1 MRSAGWEAE
10 TRNLHVLT
18 TLLQRLGLH
27 PSGQDADVRRS
38 LVESLYASPASLTIG
53 AVTGV
58 AVGLV
63 NCTLSPSGPVRI
75 VVALLCL
82 VATLRVVSA
91 IFFHRQLVRGTAV
104 ASRSWEVAYELGAW
118 CYSGLLGLMAFVTL
132 TGSPNPV
139 THMLSV
145 SMATGYAGGIS
156 GRNAGRVQI
165 AIGQVCLTLLP
176 TALGLW
182 LQGSTGYRVL
192 AVAMIM
198 MVLGLAEISSTI
210 HRIVLQALIGK
221 REKSLLAEKFKRLA
235 RFDSLTGLEN
245 RMAMQMRLREI
256 FEHNHKRNDAVTILW
271 MDIDRFKE
279 INDSLGHIIGDQLLR
294 NVAERLNE
302 VVQDRGRIA
311 RFGGDEFVIICPDM
325 DRLTA
330 AGLAQEIISY
340 FSHAFDLGDNQLQ
353 VTASIGYAVAPQDGR
368 DMDELM
374 QHADL
379 ALYEAKRGGRNRAT
393 SFNWSFK
400 ERFNRLHGIETG
412 LRRALDYGELK
423 LLFQPIID
431 LESGRISACE
441 ALLRWDHP
449 ILGPVPPSEF
459 IPIAEGMGMIE
470 SITAWVLRQACLAAA
485 SWPDDVRIAVNI
497 SPASLKSAELPANI
511 IAVLLETGLP
521 ARRLEL
527 EVTESI
533 FLDDSGQTNAIL
545 RDLQRIGLRL
555 ALDDFGTGY
564 SSLAY
569 LRSYRFDTL
578 KIDQSFMAGVSA
590 NAEDRAIVRA
600 IGSLARELAMD
611 TVAEGIETADQLH
624 HAQEAGFTDVQG
636 YLFSRPIPLD
646 KITGLIAAGPL
657 QLGEHQWPGRPV
669 RSRIV

>member
-1 MRSAGWEAE
+1 MR
-10 TRNLHVLT
+10 VLK
-18 TLLQRLGLH
+18 TLLERRKAQET
-27 PSGQDADVRRS
+27 GQDADVRRS
-38 LVESLYASPASLTIG
+38 LVESLYASPRSLTIG

-58 AVGLV
+58 AVGIV
-63 NCTLSPSGPVRI
+63 ISTLSAAGPI
-75 VVALLCL
+75 QLVVAILCL
-82 VATLRVVSA
+82 VATLRVISA

-104 ASRSWEVAYELGAW
+104 ASRNWELAYELGAW
-118 CYSGLLGLMAFVTL
+118 GYAGLLGLMSFVTL
-132 TGSPNPV
+132 LGSTNPV

-176 TALGLW
+176 TATGLW
-182 LQGSTGYRVL
+182 LEGSTGYRVL
-192 AVAMIM
+192 SVAMVM

-210 HRIVLQALIGK
+210 HRIVVQALVGK
-221 REKSLLAEKFKRLA
+221 REKSLLAEKFERLA

-256 FEHNHKRNDAVTILW
+256 FDANQKRNDAVTILW

-279 INDSLGHIIGDQLLR
+279 INDSLGHMVGDQLLR
-294 NVAERLNE
+294 GVAERLNE
-302 VVQDRGRIA
+302 VVQGRGRIA

-325 DRLTA
+325 DRVTA
-330 AGLAQEIISY
+330 AALAQEIIGY
-340 FSHAFDLGDNQLQ
+340 FAHGFDLSDNHLQ

-379 ALYEAKRGGRNRAT
+379 ALYEAKREGRNRAA
-393 SFNWSFK
+393 SFNWSLK
-400 ERFNRLHGIETG
+400 ERFNRIHEIETG
-412 LRRALDYGELK
+412 LRRALDGGELK
-423 LLFQPIID
+423 LLYQPIVD
-431 LESGRISACE
+431 LESGHIDACE

-449 ILGPVPPSEF
+449 VLGPIPPSEF
-459 IPIAEGMGMIE
+459 IPISESMGMIE
-470 SITAWVLRQACLAAA
+470 AMTGWVLREACNTAAA
-485 SWPDDVRIAVNI
+485 WPGDVRIAINI
-497 SPASLKSAELPANI
+497 SPASLKCAELPGNV
-511 IAVLLETGLP
+511 IAALLESGLP

-533 FLDDSGQTNAIL
+533 FLDNSGQTNSIL
-545 RDLQRIGLRL
+545 RELQRIGLRL

-564 SSLAY
+564 SALSY

-600 IGSLARELAMD
+600 IGNLARDLNMD
-611 TVAEGIETADQLH
+611 TVAEGIETPDQLA
-624 HAQEAGFTDVQG
+624 HAREAGFTNVQG
-636 YLFSRPIPLD
+636 YLFSRPVQRERIAE
-646 KITGLIAAGPL
+646 LIAAGPL
-657 QLGEHQWPGRPV
+657 AGSERPDPV
-669 RSRIV
+669 QRRRRA

>member
-1 MRSAGWEAE
+1 MR
-10 TRNLHVLT
+10 VLK
-18 TLLQRLGLH
+18 TLLEKRRALDT
-27 PSGQDADVRRS
+27 GQDADVRRS
-38 LVESLYASPASLTIG
+38 LVESLYASPRSLTIG

-58 AVGLV
+58 AVGIV
-63 NCTLSPSGPVRI
+63 ISTLSDPGPI
-75 VVALLCL
+75 QLVVAVLCL
-82 VATLRVVSA
+82 VATLRVISA

-104 ASRSWEVAYELGAW
+104 ASRSWELAYELGAW
-118 CYSGLLGLMAFVTL
+118 GYAGLLGLMGFVTL
-132 TGSPNPV
+132 LGSPNPV

-176 TALGLW
+176 TATGLW
-182 LQGSTGYRVL
+182 LEGSTGYRVL
-192 AVAMIM
+192 SVAMVM

-210 HRIVLQALIGK
+210 HRIVVQALVGK
-221 REKSLLAEKFKRLA
+221 REKSLLAEKFERLA

-256 FEHNHKRNDAVTILW
+256 FDTNQKRNDAVTILW

-279 INDSLGHIIGDQLLR
+279 INDSLGHMVGDQLLR
-294 NVAERLNE
+294 GVAERLND
-302 VVQDRGRIA
+302 VVQGRGRIA

-325 DRLTA
+325 DRVTA
-330 AGLAQEIISY
+330 AALAQEIIGY
-340 FSHAFDLGDNQLQ
+340 FAHGFDLSDNHLQ

-379 ALYEAKRGGRNRAT
+379 ALYEAKREGRNRAA
-393 SFNWSFK
+393 SFNWSLK
-400 ERFNRLHGIETG
+400 ERFNRIHEIETG
-412 LRRALDYGELK
+412 LRRALDGGELK
-423 LLFQPIID
+423 LLYQPIVD
-431 LESGRISACE
+431 LESGHIDACE

-449 ILGPVPPSEF
+449 VLGPIPPSEF
-459 IPIAEGMGMIE
+459 IPISESMGMIE
-470 SITAWVLRQACLAAA
+470 AMTGWVLREACNTAVA
-485 SWPDDVRIAVNI
+485 WPGDVRIAINI
-497 SPASLKSAELPANI
+497 SPASLKCAELPGNV
-511 IAVLLETGLP
+511 IAALLESGLP

-533 FLDDSGQTNAIL
+533 FLDNSGQTNSIL
-545 RDLQRIGLRL
+545 RELQRIGLRL

-564 SSLAY
+564 SALSY

-600 IGSLARELAMD
+600 IGNLARDLNMD
-611 TVAEGIETADQLH
+611 TVAEGIETPDQLI
-624 HAQEAGFTDVQG
+624 HAREAGFTNVQG
-636 YLFSRPIPLD
+636 YLFSRPVPRERIAE
-646 KITGLIAAGPL
+646 LIAAGPL
-657 QLGEHQWPGRPV
+657 AGSERPDPV
-669 RSRIV
+669 QRRRHA

>member
-1 MRSAGWEAE
+1 MP
-10 TRNLHVLT
+10 VLKT
-18 TLLQRLGLH
+18 FLQKRLAL
-27 PSGQDADVRRS
+27 PSDLEADVRRS
-38 LVESLYASPASLTIG
+38 LVESLYASPTSLTIG

-63 NCTLSPSGPVRI
+63 ICTLSSVRSVHL
-75 VVALLCL
+75 VVSLLCL

-91 IFFHRQLVRGTAV
+91 VFFHRQLIRGTAV
-104 ASRSWEVAYELGAW
+104 ASRRWEIAYELGAW
-118 CYSGLLGLMAFVTL
+118 CYAALLGLMAFSTL
-132 TGSPNPV
+132 SGSTGLV

-192 AVAMIM
+192 AIAMVM

-210 HRIVLQALIGK
+210 HRIVVQALLGK
-221 REKSLLAEKFKRLA
+221 REKSLLAQKFERLA

-256 FEHNHKRNDAVTILW
+256 FESNEKTNDAVTILW

-279 INDSLGHIIGDQLLR
+279 INDSLGHMTGDQLLR
-294 NVAERLNE
+294 VVAERLNA
-302 VVQDRGRIA
+302 VVQDRGRVA

-325 DRLTA
+325 DRSSA
-330 AGLAQEIISY
+330 AVLANEIISFFVY
-340 FSHAFDLGDNQLQ
+340 SFDVGENHLQ

-379 ALYEAKRGGRNRAT
+379 ALYEAKREGRNRAS
-393 SFNWSFK
+393 SFNWSLK
-400 ERFNRLHGIETG
+400 ERFNRLHEIENG
-412 LRRALDYGELK
+412 LRRALDSGELK
-423 LLFQPIID
+423 LVFQPIVNI
-431 LESGRISACE
+431 ETGCIHACE
-441 ALLRWDHP
+441 ALLRWEHP
-449 ILGPVPPSEF
+449 ALGAIPPSEF
-459 IPIAEGMGMIE
+459 IPIAESMGMIE
-470 SITAWVLRQACLAAA
+470 AITEWVLRNACAAA
-485 SWPDDVRIAVNI
+485 VSWPGEVRIAINI
-497 SPASLKSAELPANI
+497 SPVSLKSPELSANV
-511 IAVLLETGLP
+511 IAALLDSGLP

-533 FLDDSGQTNAIL
+533 FLDDGGQTNATL
-545 RDLQRIGLRL
+545 RELQRVGLRL

-569 LRSYRFDTL
+569 LRSYRFETL

-590 NAEDRAIVRA
+590 NTEDRAIVRA
-600 IGSLARELAMD
+600 IGNLARDLAVD
-611 TVAEGIETADQLH
+611 TVAEGIETWDQLK
-624 HAQEAGFTDVQG
+624 HAREAGFTNVQG
-636 YLFSRPIPLD
+636 YLFSRPVSRE
-646 KITGLIAAGPL
+646 KIAELIAAGPL
-657 QLGEHQWPGRPV
+657 TGMEEIGARRPSGR
-669 RSRIV
+669 RRA